1 MNVIAVSQS
10 SEFNIANEFD
20 LILKH
25 LKHFNSQRSIP
36 SLLSVD
42 QLVFLSLHLERQTET
57 ISQVNNLPNQSLPRD
72 MRKELLRLEIE
83 NRMYCFLF
91 LKMMYSFVSIQ
102 FRWSYFVLFC
112 FFVFWNKNTTK
123 ILKNLSILLSVTQYH
138 NVSSELANLASERQI
153 LAIGSHIMA
162 QNNREKWFSQN

>member
-1 MNVIAVSQS
+1 MA
-10 SEFNIANEFD
+10 D

-112 FFVFWNKNTTK
+112 FFLFLFSGIRTQQKSWK
-123 ILKNLSILLSVTQYH
+123 ILVFYFLWH
-138 NVSSELANLASERQI
+138 NI
-153 LAIGSHIMA
+153 IMYP
-162 QNNREKWFSQN
+162 QS